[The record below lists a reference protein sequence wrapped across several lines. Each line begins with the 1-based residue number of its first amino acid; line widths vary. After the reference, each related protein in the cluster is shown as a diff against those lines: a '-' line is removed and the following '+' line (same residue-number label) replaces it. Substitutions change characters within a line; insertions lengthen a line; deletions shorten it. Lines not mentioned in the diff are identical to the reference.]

1 MIASITTGKPHEPSL
16 VQQKNKEGLD
26 GCQQSNLKM
35 KMGGFYMLKRLAVT
49 SAALAAAFLFTG
61 VASAE
66 YPEKDIRVVV
76 PWGAGGGTDGI
87 VRKMSSIAEK
97 TLPVSIFVENI
108 EGGVSATGV
117 MDVMKSAPDGYNLA
131 ALTYDS
137 VITVPWQGL
146 LSNYKMDQLKL
157 IARITAEPD
166 AIMVNSKSDYKT
178 LDDLLAAAKANPGK
192 IKIGVQ
198 GIGSRVHLAMLRIQ
212 DAADIKFNMISYPGG
227 AAQQKEAILSNEID
241 ALITSLGDFAS
252 VLQSGD
258 VRGLAELSGERNAA
272 FPDVPTAKEL
282 GYDIQVGS
290 FIVLAAPAGTP
301 EADIAT
307 LEKAYSDAYQGE
319 EFQSFLKK
327 VGVSPAWIGT
337 EEVTGWAMD
346 TQTQFFG
353 IMQGL
358 VDQGILKK

>member
-1 MIASITTGKPHEPSL
+1 
-16 VQQKNKEGLD
+16 
-26 GCQQSNLKM
+26 
-35 KMGGFYMLKRLAVT
+35 MLKRLTVT
-49 SAALAAAFLFTG
+49 SAVLAAAFLFTG
-61 VASAE
+61 MASAE

-87 VRKMSSIAEK
+87 IRKISSIAEA
-97 TLPVSIFVENI
+97 TLPTSIFVENI

-117 MDVMKSAPDGYNLA
+117 MEVMKSAPDGYSVA
-131 ALTYDS
+131 AMTYDS

-146 LSNYKMDQLKL
+146 LSNYKMDQLKM

-166 AIMVNSKSDYKT
+166 AIMVNAKSDYKT
-178 LDDLLAAAKANPGK
+178 LDDLISAARANPGK
-192 IKIGVQ
+192 IKVGVQ

-252 VLQSGD
+252 VVQSGD
-258 VRGLAELSGERNAA
+258 VRGLAELSDARNAA
-272 FPDVPTAKEL
+272 FPDVPTGKEL

-290 FIVLAAPAGTP
+290 FIVIAAPAGTP
-301 EADIAT
+301 DTVIAT
-307 LEKAYSDAYQGE
+307 LEEAYSNAYQGD
-319 EFQSFLKK
+319 EFQDFLKK
-327 VGVSPAWIGT
+327 VGVSPAWIGS
-337 EEVTGWAMD
+337 EEVTAWATD
-346 TQTQFFG
+346 TQKQFFG

>member
-1 MIASITTGKPHEPSL
+1 
-16 VQQKNKEGLD
+16 
-26 GCQQSNLKM
+26 
-35 KMGGFYMLKRLAVT
+35 MLKRLTVASAV
-49 SAALAAAFLFTG
+49 LATAFLFTG
-61 VASAE
+61 VASAAE

-87 VRKMSSIAEK
+87 IRKISSIAEK
-97 TLPVSIFVENI
+97 SLPTSIFVENI

-117 MDVMKSAPDGYNLA
+117 MAVMKSPPDGYSVA
-131 ALTYDS
+131 AMTYDS

-146 LSNYKMDQLKL
+146 LSNYKMDQLKM

-166 AIMVNSKSDYKT
+166 AIMVNAKSDYKT
-178 LDDLLAAAKANPGK
+178 LDDLISAAKANPGK
-192 IKIGVQ
+192 IKVGVQ
-198 GIGSRVHLAMLRIQ
+198 GVGSRVHLAMLRIQ
-212 DAADIKFNMISYPGG
+212 DAAGVKFKMISYPGG

-252 VLQSGD
+252 VVQSGD
-258 VRGLAELSGERNAA
+258 VRGLAELSDARNAA

-290 FIVLAAPAGTP
+290 FIVIAAPAETP
-301 EADIAT
+301 DAVIAT
-307 LEKAYSDAYQGE
+307 LEDAYSTAYQGD
-319 EFQSFLKK
+319 EFQGFLKK
-327 VGVSPAWIGT
+327 VGVSPAWIGS
-337 EEVTGWAMD
+337 EEVTNWAAG
-346 TQTQFFG
+346 TQEQFFG